1 MNHFYQFRE
10 WIWTQRWAPLHDQ
23 EGSEHDSCSLHVHR
37 KKAPEHQQ
45 QVCSLLEGRRCP
57 KRVPKKV
64 PQFFFIGKELSRSSQ
79 DEHVIKVKC
88 TRIKKS
94 SSFISLFWPSWSP
107 CTACTYQ
114 DQLQFFSRNIFRF
127 FTFWRQFS
135 ILIPKTYDWSQR
147 IWWPKKSN
155 QTFSRAMYKH
165 YQTASKVVTS
175 TARDFRSCVS
185 TLIHIIGYFMFNLLL
200 RSSQV
205 SSL

>member
-23 EGSEHDSCSLHVHR
+23 EGFEHDSCLLHVHR

-45 QVCSLLEGRRCP
+45 QVYSLLEGRRCP

-107 CTACTYQ
+107 CTACTLYISRSIAI
-114 DQLQFFSRNIFRF
+114 FSRNIFGF
-127 FTFWRQFS
+127 FTFWRKFS

-147 IWWPKKSN
+147 IWWPKKIQSDLLACHVQTLSN
-155 QTFSRAMYKH
+155 SIKSR
-165 YQTASKVVTS
+165 
-175 TARDFRSCVS
+175 
-185 TLIHIIGYFMFNLLL
+185 YFNHKRF
-200 RSSQV
+200 
-205 SSL
+205 

>member
-1 MNHFYQFRE
+1 MQVITHFYQFRE

-23 EGSEHDSCSLHVHR
+23 EGFEHDSCSLHVHR

-45 QVCSLLEGRRCP
+45 QVYSLLEGRRCP

-114 DQLQFFSRNIFRF
+114 DQLQFFSWNIFGFFLNFEGNFRF
-127 FTFWRQFS
+127 WYRKLMIGANVSDDQKNPIRPSRVPCTNIIKQHQKSLLQPQEILDLACQLSS
-135 ILIPKTYDWSQR
+135 IS
-147 IWWPKKSN
+147 
-155 QTFSRAMYKH
+155 
-165 YQTASKVVTS
+165 
-175 TARDFRSCVS
+175 
-185 TLIHIIGYFMFNLLL
+185 
-200 RSSQV
+200 
-205 SSL
+205 

>member
-1 MNHFYQFRE
+1 M
-10 WIWTQRWAPLHDQ
+10 P
-23 EGSEHDSCSLHVHR
+23 
-37 KKAPEHQQ
+37 KK
-45 QVCSLLEGRRCP
+45 SS
-57 KRVPKKV
+57 KKV
-64 PQFFFIGKELSRSSQ
+64 PQFFFIGKELSRSYK

-107 CTACTYQ
+107 PCTACTYVHTKINCN
-114 DQLQFFSRNIFRF
+114 FFSKYLTS

-135 ILIPKTYDWSQR
+135 FLIPKTYDWSQR

-200 RSSQV
+200 RSQV